1 VLLFSISN
9 ISFAQEQFCQAPV
22 EFIGE
27 PSPGFCSGP
36 LPVCTTILGTS
47 ISESSQ
53 LPSNILSGTICIQG
67 NFTITAG
74 TNFTF
79 QNATILVEP
88 NLEIIVASG
97 ASLVLDQAS
106 IYGCGGLWK
115 GIKLLN
121 NTSIQTLNNS
131 RIEDAN
137 KAINASF
144 VSAILEINNTT
155 FNRNLNGIWLE
166 DSPTA
171 PNPPRI
177 AYIANSSFTCNAPI
191 VGTTK
196 TISDHG
202 IYSLNCPVSFQQGAE
217 LEDNNL
223 NFVGLKYGI
232 KIEGTRIAS
241 LIGNNFRFRQ
251 ISYVGIK
258 MSRGSINLRA
268 STFINY
274 GDRGISLMS
283 GTGLWLRG
291 CNFRLLETDPK
302 FFPAPSPEFRR
313 AIAFSPDFQSLAIV
327 PEVQIHEKCSFV
339 YNCPG
344 IDEVY
349 TGISI
354 SGSTRFNTT
363 IHDNDF
369 VVNGQNSAGITIQG
383 VSHPQSALEI
393 LDNRFTVSAPFPPFQ
408 SSFQSYGIFAAQEIN
423 NLHIVGND
431 FSGGGELGDEDHKV
445 INDGVN
451 ISQTSGFGNMMIDND
466 FFGDFWS
473 GVEMNNSENWKLC
486 SNNGFGVDRVFLF
499 RGENLGLDFIQN
511 SCLLGGF
518 DIQGKIFTQSQK
530 DNSFFGAFPFIPS
543 YARCVN
549 SDCATNSRFF
559 VRHPKSV
566 SSVFYPQV
574 ELCGAGPVPV
584 NCLPMELF
592 FIEQA
597 GSPPAPC
604 AEELQDPGDEDFLLS
619 IANGIIDAP
628 NSYLSKEWRYKN
640 HLYAILNESVG
651 ILNSHSSFV
660 TFLQNEASTS
670 VGQFFTVK
678 KLLNEAI
685 GSPSAGIDFQKLQ
698 IALNLNNNINA
709 IAIFEQNQKIVNQI
723 LLLALLNQDGVFTE
737 MQIESLEQIANQC
750 PENGG
755 LAVGQANSLLVNN
768 ICSSLNNNP
777 FGNCGEVG
785 IPPLQFESL
794 EERAGFSK
802 ITTGFGQLKAFEV
815 NDILTIVLPVDQSGF
830 LNIFDMGG
838 IEIFARKI
846 VGNEDNLQIDVSSFP
861 SGIYFASFNGIVR
874 SSTKIMLTH

>member
-1 VLLFSISN
+1 VLLFSTSN

-36 LPVCTTILGTS
+36 LPVCTTILGTA

-53 LPSNILSGTICIQG
+53 LPSNILSGIICIQG

-88 NLEIIVASG
+88 NLEIIVSAG
-97 ASLVLDQAS
+97 ASLNLDQAS

-121 NTSIQTLNNS
+121 NTSIQTFNNS

-177 AYIANSSFTCNAPI
+177 AYIANSSITCNAPI
-191 VGTTK
+191 VGTST
-196 TISDHG
+196 DE
-202 IYSLNCPVSFQQGAE
+202 IYV
-217 LEDNNL
+217 
-223 NFVGLKYGI
+223 
-232 KIEGTRIAS
+232 
-241 LIGNNFRFRQ
+241 
-251 ISYVGIK
+251 
-258 MSRGSINLRA
+258 
-268 STFINY
+268 
-274 GDRGISLMS
+274 
-283 GTGLWLRG
+283 
-291 CNFRLLETDPK
+291 
-302 FFPAPSPEFRR
+302 
-313 AIAFSPDFQSLAIV
+313 
-327 PEVQIHEKCSFV
+327 
-339 YNCPG
+339 
-344 IDEVY
+344 
-349 TGISI
+349 GISI
-354 SGSTRFNTT
+354 SGPTRFNTS
-363 IHDNDF
+363 IYDNDF
-369 VVNGQNSAGITIQG
+369 VVNGQNSAGISIQG
-383 VSHPQSALEI
+383 VSHPMSTLEI
-393 LDNRFTVSAPFPPFQ
+393 LENRFTVSAPFPPFQ

-431 FSGGGELGDEDHKV
+431 FTGGGELSDNDHSV
-445 INDGVN
+445 INEGVN
-451 ISQTSGFGNMMIDND
+451 ISQTTGFSNRMIDND
-466 FFGDFWS
+466 FYGDFWS
-473 GVEMNNSENWKLC
+473 GVEMVNSENWKLC

-499 RGENLGLDFIQN
+499 RGENFALDFIRN
-511 SCLLGGF
+511 SCIFGGF
-518 DIQGKIFTQSQK
+518 DIQGKIFTQNQK
-530 DNSFFGAFPFIPS
+530 DNTFGGVFPFFPS
-543 YARCVN
+543 YARCIN
-549 SDCATNSRFF
+549 SDCATSSSFF
-559 VRHPKSV
+559 VRHPKSL
-566 SSVFYPQV
+566 SSIYYPQR
-574 ELCGAGPVPV
+574 EFCGNDPVPV
-584 NCLPMELF
+584 DCLPMDLF

-597 GSPPAPC
+597 GLPPAPC
-604 AEELQDPGDEDFLLS
+604 AEELQDPGDKDFLLS

-628 NSYLSKEWRYKN
+628 NAYLSKEWRYKN
-640 HLYAILNESVG
+640 HLYAILNESVE
-651 ILNSHSSFV
+651 ILNSHPSFV
-660 TFLQNEASTS
+660 SFLQNEASTS

-723 LLLALLNQDGVFTE
+723 LLLALLNQDAVFTE
-737 MQIESLEQIANQC
+737 IQIESLEQIANQC
-750 PENGG
+750 SENGG

-768 ICSSLNNNP
+768 ICGSLNDNP
-777 FGNCGEVG
+777 FGNCGETG

-802 ITTGFGQLKAFEV
+802 ISTGFGQLKAFEV

-846 VGNEDNLQIDVSSFP
+846 VGNENNLQIDVSSFP